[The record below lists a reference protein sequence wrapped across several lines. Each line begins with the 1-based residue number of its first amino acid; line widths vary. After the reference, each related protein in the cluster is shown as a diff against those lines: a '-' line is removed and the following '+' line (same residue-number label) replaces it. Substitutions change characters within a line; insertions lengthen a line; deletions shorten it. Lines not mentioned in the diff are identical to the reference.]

1 MDRFLRDSRG
11 SAVHWF
17 AFAAAVLTV
26 ASMAGARTLEWL
38 SQSGRVALV
47 AYSLPGAAPPQR
59 AAANAPDVDPM
70 PTGSIP
76 SNALVIRIR

>member
-1 MDRFLRDSRG
+1 MRDSRG
-11 SAVHWF
+11 SAVGWF
-17 AFAAAVLTV
+17 AFAAVVLTV
-26 ASMAGARTLEWL
+26 ASMAGARTLDWL

-47 AYSLPGAAPPQR
+47 AYSPPGTAPPQR
-59 AAANAPDVDPM
+59 AAASTPDVDPT